1 ARAVPRGIP
10 ERRHRRV
17 AAGAQGRRRAGDAA
31 ARDLVHRPG
40 ERAELPRRPGAR
52 ARSVPPGPGRRERAA
67 GPRDLQARR
76 GRAVP
81 RLRDPGAGP
90 GTHRHRPD
98 HGVLH
103 AGAVRPVRPRGI
115 DTGMNAVGLLE
126 RAIAY
131 ALVSLD
137 AVAPPLLSAPTPCAG
152 WDLRTLVDHL
162 NDSVGVLCEGIAT
175 GRVSPAGGPDPGEGL
190 VVAFRVRAHELL
202 GAVVAAGWGD

>member
-1 ARAVPRGIP
+1 
-10 ERRHRRV
+10 
-17 AAGAQGRRRAGDAA
+17 
-31 ARDLVHRPG
+31 
-40 ERAELPRRPGAR
+40 
-52 ARSVPPGPGRRERAA
+52 
-67 GPRDLQARR
+67 
-76 GRAVP
+76 
-81 RLRDPGAGP
+81 
-90 GTHRHRPD
+90 
-98 HGVLH
+98 
-103 AGAVRPVRPRGI
+103 
-115 DTGMNAVGLLE
+115 MNAVGLLE

-202 GAVVAAGWGD
+202 GAVVAAGWGDAPISVAELPLPAEIVAATGAVEIAVHGWDVAVACGNHRPIPPALASELLGICPLIACGGTRGALFAPPVPVSPAAIPGDRLVAFLGRDPR